1 MGANLV
7 GTYMSHDAFMLLT
20 YPKKLHS
27 KMYCK
32 IFVGQLLVSLCN
44 NFGEEN
50 NPELEKPSIFI
61 LCT

>member
-1 MGANLV
+1 MSMGANLV
-7 GTYMSHDAFMLLT
+7 GTYMSPT
-20 YPKKLHS
+20 YPKKNCTL

-32 IFVGQLLVSLCN
+32 IFVAQLLVSLCN